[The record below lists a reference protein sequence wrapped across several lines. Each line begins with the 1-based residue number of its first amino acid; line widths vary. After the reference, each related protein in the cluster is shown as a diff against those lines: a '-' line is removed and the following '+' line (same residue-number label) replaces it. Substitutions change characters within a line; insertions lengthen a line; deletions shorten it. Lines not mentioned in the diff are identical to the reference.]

1 MKISQKGLYALQAL
15 AMLARRYGQGAICVR
30 DIANEEHLPEKFLEL
45 ILLELKHARIVEST
59 RGARG
64 GYELKRPPSKIFLS
78 DVIRII
84 DGPLSPLGDVE
95 SLRELINSDKDH
107 RALYGVLM
115 DVRDAAAKILENT
128 SLEEITE
135 RNSSKRKRR
144 EK

>member
-1 MKISQKGLYALQAL
+1 
-15 AMLARRYGQGAICVR
+15 
-30 DIANEEHLPEKFLEL
+30 
-45 ILLELKHARIVEST
+45 
-59 RGARG
+59 
-64 GYELKRPPSKIFLS
+64 
-78 DVIRII
+78 VIRII

-135 RNSSKRKRR
+135 RNSSKRKRH